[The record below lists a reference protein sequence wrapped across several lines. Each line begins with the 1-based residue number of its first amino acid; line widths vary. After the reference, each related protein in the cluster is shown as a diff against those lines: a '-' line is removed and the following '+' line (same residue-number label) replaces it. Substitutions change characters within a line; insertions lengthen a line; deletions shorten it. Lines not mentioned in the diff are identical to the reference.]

1 MYTVYLGIA
10 RGRKKFAVEVGGG
23 FEKNEETM
31 MKMKVLLRGD
41 RGWPMA
47 KIEATS
53 SGLGQF
59 RS

>member
-1 MYTVYLGIA
+1 M
-10 RGRKKFAVEVGGG
+10 EVGGG